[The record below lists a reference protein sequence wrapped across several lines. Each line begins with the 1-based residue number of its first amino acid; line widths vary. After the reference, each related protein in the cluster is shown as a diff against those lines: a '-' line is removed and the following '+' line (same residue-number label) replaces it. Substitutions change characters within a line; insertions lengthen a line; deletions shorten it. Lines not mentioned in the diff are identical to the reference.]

1 MQSFID
7 KFRYN
12 AKRASLVQSRIKALN
27 KLEMIDE
34 VVEDPSCVFIF
45 PAAEKLRPPLLRI
58 EDGTFGYSEDK
69 LILKGVNL
77 NIENESRIS
86 IVGANGAG
94 KSTLLKLLM
103 GVHAVKSGKL
113 FCIIFTGNLF
123 KNPRLRVSMFTQ
135 HHLDTL
141 DLMLSSFEQ
150 IKRDFP
156 NKPLETY
163 RGHLS
168 SFGLSGNLALRPN
181 YLLSG

>member
-1 MQSFID
+1 
-7 KFRYN
+7 
-12 AKRASLVQSRIKALN
+12 
-27 KLEMIDE
+27 MIDE

-103 GVHAVKSGKL
+103 GVIKLNNGKMCAL
-113 FCIIFTGNLF
+113 FF
-123 KNPRLRVSMFTQ
+123 
-135 HHLDTL
+135 
-141 DLMLSSFEQ
+141 
-150 IKRDFP
+150 
-156 NKPLETY
+156 
-163 RGHLS
+163 
-168 SFGLSGNLALRPN
+168 
-181 YLLSG
+181 